1 MVNIALTAA
10 KYTGAHSPNRRLLM
24 PSRTKNV
31 ILQLGSD
38 PTHFASFEFQSC
50 QQEKGDQTCHD

>member
-24 PSRTKNV
+24 PSGKKDV
-31 ILQLGSD
+31 ISRLGFD
-38 PTHFASFEFQSC
+38 PTHFASFGFQSC
-50 QQEKGDQTCHD
+50 QQETGGQTCHK

>member
-1 MVNIALTAA
+1 MIYITLTAA

-24 PSRTKNV
+24 PSGTKDV

-38 PTHFASFEFQSC
+38 PTHFASFEFQSW